1 LEPETSPCPDTSQ
14 IQRARGPSFL
24 ANDATSAQHLDYC
37 DYDYQLVSCISLD
50 APALALALTLRLA
63 LRTPAELG
71 LIPGLQPRTV
81 DATEPRTVEISV
93 PLATGEHI
101 V

>member
-1 LEPETSPCPDTSQ
+1 MRLLNRE
-14 IQRARGPSFL
+14 RARGTHKQKPE
-24 ANDATSAQHLDYC
+24 
-37 DYDYQLVSCISLD
+37 D
-50 APALALALTLRLA
+50 APESRQQGTKRKAVRGRAK
-63 LRTPAELG
+63 ELL